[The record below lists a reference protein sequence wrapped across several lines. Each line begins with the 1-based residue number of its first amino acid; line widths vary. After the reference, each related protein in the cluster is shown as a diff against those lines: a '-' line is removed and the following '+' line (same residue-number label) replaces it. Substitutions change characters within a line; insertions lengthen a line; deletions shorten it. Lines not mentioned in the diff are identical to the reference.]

1 MKVVKGI
8 GEGPK
13 RLTAKGRGGFHT
25 KEFKCS
31 EESPLSASE
40 TLGGTD
46 IRFPHIGKQ
55 LRPAYSHLKGQISM
69 SKLEDRI

>member
-31 EESPLSASE
+31 EEKVLLSASE

-46 IRFPHIGKQ
+46 IRFPHTGKQ
-55 LRPAYSHLKGQISM
+55 FRPASLIS
-69 SKLEDRI
+69 